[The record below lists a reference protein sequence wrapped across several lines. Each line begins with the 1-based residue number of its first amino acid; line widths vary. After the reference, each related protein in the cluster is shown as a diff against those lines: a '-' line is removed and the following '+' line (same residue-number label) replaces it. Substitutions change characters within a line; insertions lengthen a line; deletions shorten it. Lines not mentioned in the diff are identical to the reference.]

1 MEKEVIIS
9 KNSPAAI
16 GPYSPALKVGNLIF
30 ASGQLPIDPK
40 TGEMI
45 EGNIEAKTRM
55 VLENLKAV
63 LEPYSIGLDNV
74 VKTTIFLKNMNNFA
88 RVNKVYGEY
97 FKEKFPARSCVEVS
111 RLPKDAEIEIE
122 AIAFCIQFFR
132 KVTIVVI
139 HLYEREKRKS
149 VILS

>member
-1 MEKEVIIS
+1 MEKEIILS
-9 KNSPAAI
+9 EKAPTAI

-30 ASGQLPIDPK
+30 ASGQIPVDPE

-45 EGNIEAKTRM
+45 GGNIEAKTKM

-63 LEPYSIGLDNV
+63 LEPYSIGLENV
-74 VKTTIFLKNMNNFA
+74 VKTTIFLKDMNNFV

-122 AIAFCIQFFR
+122 AIAFY
-132 KVTIVVI
+132 V
-139 HLYEREKRKS
+139 
-149 VILS
+149 

>member
-16 GPYSPALKVGNLIF
+16 GPYSPALKGGNLIF

-45 EGNIEAKTRM
+45 EGDIEERTRM

-63 LEPYSIGLDNV
+63 LEPYSIGLDSV

-88 RVNKVYGEY
+88 WVNKVYSEY

-122 AIAFCIQFFR
+122 AIAFCI
-132 KVTIVVI
+132 
-139 HLYEREKRKS
+139 
-149 VILS
+149 

>member
-9 KNSPAAI
+9 KKAPAAI

-40 TGEMI
+40 TGKMI
-45 EGNIEAKTRM
+45 EGDIETQAQM
-55 VLENLKAV
+55 ALENLKTV
-63 LEPYSIGLDNV
+63 LEAYSVSLENV

-97 FKEKFPARSCVEVS
+97 FKEKFPARSCIEVS
-111 RLPKDAEIEIE
+111 RLPKDADIEIE
-122 AIAFCIQFFR
+122 AIAFCI
-132 KVTIVVI
+132 
-139 HLYEREKRKS
+139 
-149 VILS
+149 